1 MFAQISTLLL
11 RPAATAARRGTA
23 PLVRAARPLPS
34 GFSAAGA
41 AAPTLLGRL
50 GGEPALRATLDKFY
64 STLIVDPDVER
75 FFKRTDMA
83 KLKNH
88 QVRRRKPSQRSYA
101 AALRAPSSA
110 CIG

>member
-1 MFAQISTLLL
+1 MFAQISALLL
-11 RPAATAARRGTA
+11 RPAATAARRAA
-23 PLVRAARPLPS
+23 PLARAARPLPS

-64 STLIVDPDVER
+64 STLTVDPDVER

-83 KLKNH
+83 NLKNH
-88 QVRRRKPSQRSYA
+88 QVRCRKPSQISYA
-101 AALRAPSSA
+101 AALPAPSNA